1 MSQEPASI
9 YTVDYTKKKA
19 EHDPNFKVLNP
30 FRGSSILQN
39 GKSSFST
46 TNNAMYKDWG
56 TNGHASLDKEKLKDL
71 RAHHFNLGNYNPGQS
86 LTTNQQYLNAK

>member
-1 MSQEPASI
+1 
-9 YTVDYTKKKA
+9 
-19 EHDPNFKVLNP
+19 
-30 FRGSSILQN
+30 
-39 GKSSFST
+39 
-46 TNNAMYKDWG
+46 MYKDWG